1 MDQTSEETARME
13 YGPQVGE
20 LICEEKR
27 LFPILLEWRRKEV
40 VWISVLL
47 QGMKAESWHIY

>member
-20 LICEEKR
+20 LICEEKQ
-27 LFPILLEWRRKEV
+27 
-40 VWISVLL
+40 LL
-47 QGMKAESWHIY
+47 QFYWNEGGNNCFGFQYYFRV

>member
-20 LICEEKR
+20 LICEEKQ
-27 LFPILLEWRRKEV
+27 LFPILLEWRRKEF
-40 VWISVLL
+40 VWVSVLFK
-47 QGMKAESWHIY
+47 GMKAESWHIY

>member
-20 LICEEKR
+20 LICEEKQ
-27 LFPILLEWRRKEV
+27 LFPILLE
-40 VWISVLL
+40 
-47 QGMKAESWHIY
+47 